1 MENSKILS
9 YVGFATKMRK
19 TVAGVNAIE
28 HTKSKVELLMI
39 CKTASA
45 NTFKDAV
52 KIAKKHSAKLIVS
65 EVPIETIARK
75 EHCKLLAILD
85 KGLAEAILL
94 NLSDRFYEYQG
105 GVR

>member
-1 MENSKILS
+1 
-9 YVGFATKMRK
+9 MRK

-28 HTKSKVELLMI
+28 HTKNKIELLMI

-45 NTFKDAV
+45 NTFKDAM
-52 KIAKKHSAKLIVS
+52 KIAKRKSVKLIVS
-65 EVPIETIARK
+65 EVPVEIIAKK

-85 KGLAEAILL
+85 KGLSDAILNNL
-94 NLSDRFYEYQG
+94 NDRFYEYQG